1 MAQRVAVVTGG
12 NRGIGLEI
20 CRQLLQHGIEVI
32 LTARNTSKG
41 QQAVEALNA
50 QGLVIRF
57 IPLDV
62 TEQGS
67 LRKLVKRLADEYGR
81 TDILVNNAG
90 IYIDRGIPGLE
101 LDLSIVRQTMETNFY
116 GPLRL
121 SQMCIPLMRRHK
133 YGRIVNISSQMGA
146 LSNMGSGALAYRIS
160 KTALNAM
167 TLVLANE
174 LRGSNIAVNTVDPGW
189 VKTDMGG
196 PSAPRSVKQGADT
209 AVWLATQP
217 DGGPSGGYFRDR
229 KIREW

>member
-1 MAQRVAVVTGG
+1 MERRVAVVTGG

-20 CRQLLQHGIEVI
+20 CRQLSQNGIEVI
-32 LTARNTSKG
+32 LTARNTTKG

-50 QGLVIRF
+50 QGSTIHF

-62 TEQGS
+62 IEQGS
-67 LRKLVKRLADEYGR
+67 VRRLVKRLADEYGR

-90 IYIDRGIPGLE
+90 IYIDRSIPGME
-101 LDLSIVRQTMETNFY
+101 IDLSIVRQTMETNFY

-189 VKTDMGG
+189 VNTDMGG
-196 PSAPRSVKQGADT
+196 PSAPRSVSQGADT

-229 KIREW
+229 KTREW

>member
-1 MAQRVAVVTGG
+1 MERRVAVVTGG

-20 CRQLLQHGIEVI
+20 CRQLSQHGIEVI
-32 LTARNTSKG
+32 LTARNTTKG

-50 QGLVIRF
+50 QGSTIHF

-62 TEQGS
+62 IEQGS
-67 LRKLVKRLADEYGR
+67 VRRLVKRLADEYGR

-90 IYIDRGIPGLE
+90 IYIDRSIPGME
-101 LDLSIVRQTMETNFY
+101 IDLSIVRQTMETNFY

-189 VKTDMGG
+189 VNTDMGG
-196 PSAPRSVKQGADT
+196 PSAPRSVSQGADT

-229 KIREW
+229 KTREW

>member
-1 MAQRVAVVTGG
+1 MEHRVAVVTGG

-20 CRQLLQHGIEVI
+20 CRQLSQHGIEVI
-32 LTARNTSKG
+32 LTARNTTKG

-50 QGLVIRF
+50 QGSTIHF

-62 TEQGS
+62 IEQGS
-67 LRKLVKRLADEYGR
+67 VRRLVKRLADEYGR

-90 IYIDRGIPGLE
+90 IYIDRSIPGME
-101 LDLSIVRQTMETNFY
+101 IDLSIVRQTMETNFY

-146 LSNMGSGALAYRIS
+146 LSNIGSGALAYRIS

-189 VKTDMGG
+189 VNTDMGG
-196 PSAPRSVKQGADT
+196 ASAPRSVSQGADT

-229 KIREW
+229 KTREW

>member
-1 MAQRVAVVTGG
+1 MERRVAVVTGG

-20 CRQLLQHGIEVI
+20 CRQLSQHGIEVI
-32 LTARNTSKG
+32 LTARNTTKG

-50 QGLVIRF
+50 QGSTIHF

-62 TEQGS
+62 IEQGS
-67 LRKLVKRLADEYGR
+67 VRRLVKRLADEYGR

-90 IYIDRGIPGLE
+90 IYIDRSIPGTE
-101 LDLSIVRQTMETNFY
+101 IDLSIVRQTMETNFY

-189 VKTDMGG
+189 VNTDMGG
-196 PSAPRSVKQGADT
+196 PSAPRSVSQGADT

-229 KIREW
+229 KTREW